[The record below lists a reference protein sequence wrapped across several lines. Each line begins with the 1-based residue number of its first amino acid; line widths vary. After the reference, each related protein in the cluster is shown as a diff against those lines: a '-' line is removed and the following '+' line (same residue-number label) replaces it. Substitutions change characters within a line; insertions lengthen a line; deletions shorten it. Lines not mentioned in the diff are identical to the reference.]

1 MDVPPGSGL
10 TVGPFL
16 AVDAW
21 LRAAGFSAPAVL
33 AADADR
39 GLVLLEDLGDDLFAR
54 ICAAAP
60 AREGGLYAAAV
71 DLLADLQRLPP
82 PDGAWTPPPYDLA
95 FLLREARLALEWYLP
110 AATGAAAPAD
120 LAAEYEARAAEAF
133 APFATPAVA
142 VYRDYHAENLI
153 WLPERAGHARIGL
166 LDFQDMLVGHP
177 AYDLVSLL
185 EDARRDVSPEL
196 RTAMLA
202 RYAERSGADAAA
214 LDHAAHA
221 LSAQRNL
228 KIVGLF
234 SRLARR
240 DGKPRY
246 LELLPRVWRPPRR
259 RPRASGA
266 GAARRARRA
275 AHAAAR
281 AAGARADRSGGV
293 RPAAV
298 MIFAAGLGTRMGA
311 LTRDRPKPLIP
322 VGGRPLL
329 DHALALARAAGIPR
343 IVVNTH
349 AHPDQMHAH
358 LARVAPDALISHE
371 PELLETGGGLKRALP
386 LLGAGPVLHP
396 QRRHGLDRPEP
407 ARRPRRGLA
416 AGRRRAAGAGAA
428 GGGGRACRRRRLL
441 PRRRRP
447 GG

>member
-1 MDVPPGSGL
+1 MTRTDEIAAFLGAEGWEGADRAPLAGDASARRYERLARGRRRAILMDVPPASGL
-10 TVGPFL
+10 TVAPFL

-21 LRAAGFSAPAVL
+21 LRAAGFSAPEVL
-33 AADADR
+33 GADEER

-60 AREGGLYAAAV
+60 EREAGLYAAAV
-71 DLLADLQRLPP
+71 DLIADLQRLPP

-110 AATGAAAPAD
+110 AATGRPAPPD
-120 LAAEYEARAAEAF
+120 LAAEYETLAGEAF
-133 APFATPAVA
+133 APFATPAVP

-196 RTAMLA
+196 RAAMLA
-202 RYAERSGADAAA
+202 RYAGRSGAETEA

-246 LELLPRVWRPPRR
+246 LDLLPRVWGYLAADLGHPALAPLAGFVARHMPPPEPTVLARI
-259 RPRASGA
+259 
-266 GAARRARRA
+266 GAAA
-275 AHAAAR
+275 
-281 AAGARADRSGGV
+281 
-293 RPAAV
+293 
-298 MIFAAGLGTRMGA
+298 
-311 LTRDRPKPLIP
+311 
-322 VGGRPLL
+322 
-329 DHALALARAAGIPR
+329 
-343 IVVNTH
+343 
-349 AHPDQMHAH
+349 
-358 LARVAPDALISHE
+358 
-371 PELLETGGGLKRALP
+371 
-386 LLGAGPVLHP
+386 
-396 QRRHGLDRPEP
+396 
-407 ARRPRRGLA
+407 
-416 AGRRRAAGAGAA
+416 
-428 GGGGRACRRRRLL
+428 
-441 PRRRRP
+441 
-447 GG
+447 